1 MKKKQQEPRYVQ
13 GELWPEP
20 ALENFMGGGDAVKD
34 KKPRKRNAKV
44 SDSK

>member
-1 MKKKQQEPRYVQ
+1 MKMKQQKPRYVQ
-13 GELWPEP
+13 GELWPEL
-20 ALENFMGGGDAVKD
+20 ALENFMGGDAVKD